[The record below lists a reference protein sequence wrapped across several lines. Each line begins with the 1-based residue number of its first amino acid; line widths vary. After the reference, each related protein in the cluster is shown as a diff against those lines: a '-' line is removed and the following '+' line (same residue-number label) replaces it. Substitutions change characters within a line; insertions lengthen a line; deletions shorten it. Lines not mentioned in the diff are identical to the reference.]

1 MEYTMDEFEMYCQM
15 RSSGVSPARV
25 YQIARANGNDD
36 IACLRLLRHVFSLSL
51 VEAKSVI
58 IEEKEQVAGLELG
71 HEVAQFVLQRIGS

>member
-1 MEYTMDEFEMYCQM
+1 M
-15 RSSGVSPARV
+15 V